1 MDMLINLIMVIIS
14 QWMYMLNPIT
24 LYTLSIYNFIH
35 QVYLN
40 KAEK

>member
-14 QWMYMLNPIT
+14 QSKYTLNPIT
-24 LYTLSIYNFIH
+24 LYTLSIYNFIF
-35 QVYLN
+35 QVYIN